1 MDKQQ
6 RREAFA
12 KRFIAALERE
22 QKAELSDG
30 ELVKRLARHGVSVT
44 PATVGNWRN
53 AKHMP
58 KLEQMEGVARLLN
71 MDPGALAFGGPRISE
86 PPKLYA
92 AADSQAH
99 ALIERIALLDAKER
113 AVLTD
118 LVALLESRRV
128 RAPGKRRKT

>member
-12 KRFIAALERE
+12 RRFIAALERE
-22 QKAELSDG
+22 HKAELSDG
-30 ELVKRLARHGVSVT
+30 ELVKRLARYGVGVT
-44 PATVGNWRN
+44 AATVGNWRN

-71 MDPGALAFGGPRISE
+71 MDPGALAFGGARISE

-128 RAPGKRRKT
+128 RAAGKRRKT